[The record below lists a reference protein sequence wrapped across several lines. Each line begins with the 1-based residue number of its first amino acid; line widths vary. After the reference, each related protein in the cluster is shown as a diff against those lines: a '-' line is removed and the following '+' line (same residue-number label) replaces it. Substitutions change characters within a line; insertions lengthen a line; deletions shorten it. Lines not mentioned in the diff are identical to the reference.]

1 MLRRSPLLWQLP
13 VFFALALVAIA
24 GALPSG
30 RVVGEG
36 VDLYGTLWFYWWQL
50 DCLRTGVDPGFTDL
64 FFHPLGKD
72 IFAHTGNNLVDA
84 KLSVPFQLLWGYPD
98 YQKWFVA
105 TLLVANGLA
114 FRPLAR
120 EVLGEGSPAFL
131 ASLAWMI
138 NPFTLFE
145 LHCGRPTQALVVFVP
160 LAFLGMVR
168 LEKDT
173 SWKWPLLAGAMVAAQ
188 AWTYWFMGWFLALAF
203 VPLAFYGLRES
214 KDRTGLVKRWAVA
227 GGVCAVLVGPAAWA
241 MAAAASAGDVPG
253 LAAASNSLFS
263 VPEALAN
270 NVSPGLHGYDLLEQH
285 DVSIFGTLAWGL
297 PVLVWA
303 WKGPHRTPWLGV
315 LLVALVFSVGPSLE
329 IHALG
334 LNLVMP
340 HYMALYRFLPFFD
353 RLWFPYRLVGIAMV
367 PASLALGA
375 LLVQWQARKRGG
387 SALWIAA
394 FLGIGLGEQARDGHF
409 PLASMD
415 MAPPPTVRW
424 LADEEGALIH
434 LPFGVY
440 GEQVA
445 WMAVHEHAMFGGMAE
460 NAPLLWPE
468 GFRER
473 LKNRFVQRL
482 VHAVRGPFLDEGER
496 GGAPAGDARAHREA
510 LSAEGFRWVVLDRE
524 LAGLEVARTRRRL
537 EKEDKD
543 PVQVAQEQ
551 VAGLVDLLG
560 PPSAVDGALVTWHL
574 HGVVQAPGALAAT
587 EERLAD
593 TAWVEGFLD
602 LHRRDHRPPP
612 KPSTAGTLEKR

>member
-1 MLRRSPLLWQLP
+1 MSRRSPLLWQLP
-13 VFFALALVAIA
+13 VFCALALVAIA

-50 DCLRTGVDPGFTDL
+50 DCLRTGADPGFTDL

-98 YQKWFVA
+98 YQKWFVGA
-105 TLLVANGLA
+105 LLVANGLA
-114 FRPLAR
+114 FRPLAK

-131 ASLAWMI
+131 ASLAWMV

-168 LEKDT
+168 LEKE
-173 SWKWPLLAGAMVAAQ
+173 SGWKWPVLAGAMVAAQ

-203 VPLAFYGLRES
+203 LPLAFYAWRGSE
-214 KDRTGLVKRWAVA
+214 DRAGLVKRWALA
-227 GGVCAVLVGPAAWA
+227 GGVCAALVAPAALA
-241 MAAAASAGDVPG
+241 LAAAASTGDVPG
-253 LAAASNSLFS
+253 LAAASNSLFT

-285 DVSIFGTLAWGL
+285 DVSILGTFAWGL
-297 PVLVWA
+297 PLLLWS

-334 LNLVMP
+334 LNVVMP

-353 RLWFPYRLVGIAMV
+353 RLWFPYRLVGVAMV

-375 LLVQWQARKRGG
+375 LLVRWQSRGRGG
-387 SALWIAA
+387 AALWIAA
-394 FLGIGLGEQARDGHF
+394 FLGIGLGEQAREGHF

-415 MAPPPTVRW
+415 MAPPATVRW
-424 LADEEGALIH
+424 LAKQEGALIH

-445 WMAVHEHAMFGGMAE
+445 WMAVHEHPMFGGMAE

-473 LKNRFVQRL
+473 LNNRFVQRL
-482 VHAVRGPFLDEGER
+482 VHAVRGPLLDEGER
-496 GGAPAGDARAHREA
+496 GGAPEGDARAHREA
-510 LSAEGFRWVVLDRE
+510 LVAEGFRWVVLDRE
-524 LAGLEVARTRRRL
+524 LAGLEVARTRQRL
-537 EKEDKD
+537 DKADKD
-543 PVQVAQEQ
+543 PARVAQEQ
-551 VAGLVDLLG
+551 VAGLVELLG
-560 PPSAVDGALVTWHL
+560 PPIAVDGALVTWHL
-574 HGVVQAPGALAAT
+574 EGGVQAPGALAAT
-587 EERLAD
+587 GERLSD

-602 LHRRDHRPPP
+602 LRQRDHRPPP
-612 KPSTAGTLEKR
+612 KPSTAGSLEKR

>member
-1 MLRRSPLLWQLP
+1 MSRRSPLLWQMP
-13 VFFALALVAIA
+13 VFCALALVAIA

-50 DCLRTGVDPGFTDL
+50 DCLRTGADPGFTEL

-105 TLLVANGLA
+105 VLLVANGLA
-114 FRPLAR
+114 FRPLAK

-145 LHCGRPTQALVVFVP
+145 LYCGRPTQALVVFVP

-168 LEKDT
+168 LEKE
-173 SWKWPLLAGAMVAAQ
+173 SGWKWPVLAGAMVAAQ

-203 VPLAFYGLRES
+203 LPLAFHAWHRSGNRA
-214 KDRTGLVKRWAVA
+214 GLVKRWALA
-227 GGVCAVLVGPAAWA
+227 GGVCAALVAPAALA

-253 LAAASNSLFS
+253 LAAASGSLFS
-263 VPEALAN
+263 VPEALSN
-270 NVSPGLHGYDLLEQH
+270 NVSPSLHGYDQLEQH
-285 DVSIFGTLAWGL
+285 HVSIFGTLAWGL
-297 PVLVWA
+297 PLLFWA
-303 WKGPHRTPWLGV
+303 WKGPLRTPWLGV
-315 LLVALVFSVGPSLE
+315 LLVPLVFSVGPSLE
-329 IHALG
+329 IHAMG
-334 LNLVMP
+334 LNVVMP
-340 HYMALYRFLPFFD
+340 HYMALYHYLPFFD
-353 RLWFPYRLVGIAMV
+353 RLWFPYRLVGVAMV

-375 LLVQWQARKRGG
+375 LLVQWQSRGRGG
-387 SALWIAA
+387 APLWILA
-394 FLGIGLGEQARDGHF
+394 FLGIGLGEQAREGHF

-415 MAPPPTVRW
+415 MAPPATVRW
-424 LADEEGALIH
+424 LAEEDGALIH

-445 WMAVHEHAMFGGMAE
+445 WMAVHGHPMFGGMAE
-460 NAPLLWPE
+460 NAPLLWPD

-473 LKNRFVQRL
+473 LNNRFVQRL
-482 VHAVRGPFLDEGER
+482 IHAVRAPLLDEGER
-496 GGAPAGDARAHREA
+496 GGAPAGDVRAHREA
-510 LSAEGFRWVVLDRE
+510 LLAEGFRWVVLDRE

-537 EKEDKD
+537 DKADKD
-543 PVQVAQEQ
+543 PARVAQEQ
-551 VAGLVDLLG
+551 VEGLVELLG
-560 PPSAVDGALVTWHL
+560 APSAVDGTLVTWHL
-574 HGVVQAPGALAAT
+574 EGVVQAPESLAAT
-587 EERLAD
+587 EERLID
-593 TAWVEGFLD
+593 TAWLEGFLD
-602 LHRRDHRPPP
+602 LRRREQKPPP
-612 KPSTAGTLEKR
+612 KPSTAGTLETR

>member
-1 MLRRSPLLWQLP
+1 MSRRPSLLWQLP
-13 VFFALALVAIA
+13 VFCGLALVAIS
-24 GALPSG
+24 GALPQG

-50 DCLRTGVDPGFTDL
+50 DCLRSGADPGFTDL

-84 KLSVPFQLLWGYPD
+84 KLSVPFQLIWGYPD

-105 TLLVANGLA
+105 GLLVANGLA

-120 EVLGEGSPAFL
+120 EVLGGGSPAFL
-131 ASLAWMI
+131 ASVAWMV
-138 NPFTLFE
+138 NPYTLFE
-145 LHCGRPTQALVVFVP
+145 LHCGRPTQALLIFVP

-168 LEKDT
+168 LEKEAG
-173 SWKWPLLAGAMVAAQ
+173 WKWPVLAGAMVAAQ

-203 VPLAFYGLRES
+203 LPMALHAWRQSG
-214 KDRTGLVKRWAVA
+214 DRKGLVQRWALA
-227 GGVCAVLVGPAAWA
+227 GAVCAVLVSPAAVA
-241 MAAAASAGDVPG
+241 MAAAASRGEVPG
-253 LAAASNSLFS
+253 LAAASQSLFS
-263 VPEALAN
+263 LPESLSN
-270 NVSPGLHGYDLLEQH
+270 NVSPSLHGYDLLEQH

-297 PVLVWA
+297 PVLAWA
-303 WKGPHRTPWLGV
+303 WKGPFRAPWLGV
-315 LLVALVFSVGPSLE
+315 LVVPLLFSVGPSLE
-329 IHALG
+329 MHGLG

-353 RLWFPYRLVGIAMV
+353 RLWFPYRLVGVAMV

-375 LLVQWQARKRGG
+375 LLVRWQNRGRGG
-387 SALWIAA
+387 AALWILA
-394 FLGIGLGEQARDGHF
+394 FLGIGLGEQAREGHF

-415 MAPPPTVRW
+415 MTPPATVRW
-424 LADEEGALIH
+424 LAKLEGALLH

-445 WMAVHEHAMFGGMAE
+445 WMAVHEHPMFGGMAE
-460 NAPLLWPE
+460 NAPLLWPA

-482 VHAVRGPFLDEGER
+482 IHAVRGPVLDEGER
-496 GGAPAGDARAHREA
+496 GGAPTGDVRAHREA
-510 LSAEGFRWVVLDRE
+510 LVAEGFQWVVLDRE

-537 EKEDKD
+537 DKTDRD
-543 PVQVAQEQ
+543 PARVAQEQ
-551 VAGLVDLLG
+551 VEALVKLLG

-574 HGVVQAPGALAAT
+574 EGVVQAPVALAAS
-587 EERLAD
+587 EERLID
-593 TAWVEGFLD
+593 TAWVEGFLEV
-602 LHRRDHRPPP
+602 RRGDQIPPP
-612 KPSTAGTLEKR
+612 KPSTAGSLEKK